1 VAGRR
6 PNIPRDAKDGA
17 TPLQGVPVG
26 KKKSGKRDA
35 DYPAGWLIEERT
47 ARFIRDVLRS
57 GDYPDYLRHPMYAR
71 ALQAWARAEVITDVI
86 YAWMDE
92 LMSVQGSIA
101 AMMLPPMPGTKALIE
116 TWRIAERGADQARK
130 ALGLDPASYAKL
142 MDDLGLTRKAEDA
155 ALGAHIA
162 AGAEIVARRRALKAV
177 PADG

>member
-1 VAGRR
+1 
-6 PNIPRDAKDGA
+6 
-17 TPLQGVPVG
+17 
-26 KKKSGKRDA
+26 
-35 DYPAGWLIEERT
+35 
-47 ARFIRDVLRS
+47 
-57 GDYPDYLRHPMYAR
+57 MYAR

-92 LMSVQGSIA
+92 LMSVQCSIA